1 MVYVL
6 LGNGFEEL
14 ETVAPVDILRRGGVE
29 VKIAG
34 IGGLSAVGANG
45 ITVAADMAVED
56 VALAEGDML
65 VLPGGL
71 GGMQEIEGSETA
83 MKLVRQAAADESMWL
98 CAICASPTIF
108 GRAGILQGKKAVC
121 YPGLEG
127 KLTGAQPQ
135 MDQHFVVDGK
145 LITGRAPGAAVP
157 FGFALLTALK
167 GDEVANQVRAEMHV

>member
-1 MVYVL
+1 
-6 LGNGFEEL
+6 
-14 ETVAPVDILRRGGVE
+14 LRRGGVE

-45 ITVAADMAVED
+45 IAVSADMAVED
-56 VALAEGDML
+56 VVLADGDML

-71 GGMQEIEGSETA
+71 GGKQEIENSETA
-83 MKLVRQAAADESMWL
+83 MKLVHQAAANDSVWL

-127 KLTGAQPQ
+127 KLTGAEPQ
-135 MDQHFVVDGK
+135 MDRHAVVDGK

-167 GDEVANQVRAEMHV
+167 GEEVANRVRAEMYV